1 MYTNGTHIW
10 MLSVSKA
17 AVEVQTVLSRLRI
30 GLQTEKM
37 LEIERS
43 HSMKTHFSVRISGNV
58 SAF

>member
-1 MYTNGTHIW
+1 

-43 HSMKTHFSVRISGNV
+43 RSMKTHFSVRISGNV